1 MDLNLSWPAVSHSCS
16 LTRAPPRSVT
26 SREKKS
32 TPTVGSLTSANFPSE
47 KYLGSNKV
55 IEVSRGEIL
64 LCLHLNRELFPTVL
78 SPIRM
83 SRN

>member
-47 KYLGSNKV
+47 KYLGRHY
-55 IEVSRGEIL
+55 IDI
-64 LCLHLNRELFPTVL
+64 
-78 SPIRM
+78 
-83 SRN
+83 

>member
-1 MDLNLSWPAVSHSCS
+1 MDLNLSCPAVSHSWS
-16 LTRAPPRSVT
+16 FTLAPPLRFT
-26 SREKKS
+26 RREKKS

-47 KYLGSNKV
+47 KYLARK
-55 IEVSRGEIL
+55 VSRGEIL
-64 LCLHLNRELFPTVL
+64 LSPHLNRELFPTVL